1 MKSVMKNETKANER
15 IYADFKQASGLLRD
29 NNLVWSQDFESIRQ
43 PLAALI
49 DLEAATY
56 RFNPFLVQ
64 ICQQLIAEENDI
76 TI

>member
-1 MKSVMKNETKANER
+1 MKTKTDR
-15 IYADFKQASGLLRD
+15 MYADFKQASGLLRD
-29 NNLVWSQDFESIRQ
+29 DNLVWSQDFESIRK

-49 DLEAATY
+49 DLEASTY
-56 RFNPFLVQ
+56 RFNPFLAQ

>member
-1 MKSVMKNETKANER
+1 MEATLKTRNDLRLLT
-15 IYADFKQASGLLRD
+15 DFKQASGLLRD
-29 NNLVWSQDFESIRQ
+29 DNLVWSADFEEIRK

-76 TI
+76 TIGN

>member
-1 MKSVMKNETKANER
+1 MKRRSSLRMV
-15 IYADFKQASGLLRD
+15 ADFKQASGLLRD
-29 NNLVWSQDFESIRQ
+29 DNLIWSEDFEAIRK

-76 TI
+76 TIGD

>member
-1 MKSVMKNETKANER
+1 MKKRNDLRLVT
-15 IYADFKQASGLLRD
+15 DFKQASGLLRD
-29 NNLVWSQDFESIRQ
+29 DNLVWSADFEEIRK

-64 ICQQLIAEENDI
+64 ICQALIAEENDI
-76 TI
+76 TIGN

>member
-1 MKSVMKNETKANER
+1 MKRRTELRLVT
-15 IYADFKQASGLLRD
+15 DFKQASGLLKD
-29 NNLVWSQDFESIRQ
+29 DNLVWSADFEEIRK

-64 ICQQLIAEENDI
+64 ICQALIAEENDI
-76 TI
+76 TIGN

>member
-1 MKSVMKNETKANER
+1 MKIKTDRM
-15 IYADFKQASGLLRD
+15 YADFKQASGLLRD
-29 NNLVWSQDFESIRQ
+29 DNLVWSDDFETIRK

-49 DLEAATY
+49 DLEASTY

>member
-1 MKSVMKNETKANER
+1 MEATLKTKTDRLYN
-15 IYADFKQASGLLRD
+15 DFKQASGLLRD
-29 NNLVWSQDFESIRQ
+29 DNLVWSQDFESIRK

-49 DLEAATY
+49 DLEASTY
-56 RFNPFLVQ
+56 RFNPFLTQ

>member
-1 MKSVMKNETKANER
+1 MQTKTDR
-15 IYADFKQASGLLRD
+15 MYADFKQASGLLRD
-29 NNLVWSQDFESIRQ
+29 DNLVWSQDFESIRK

-49 DLEAATY
+49 DLEASTY
-56 RFNPFLVQ
+56 RFNPFLAQ